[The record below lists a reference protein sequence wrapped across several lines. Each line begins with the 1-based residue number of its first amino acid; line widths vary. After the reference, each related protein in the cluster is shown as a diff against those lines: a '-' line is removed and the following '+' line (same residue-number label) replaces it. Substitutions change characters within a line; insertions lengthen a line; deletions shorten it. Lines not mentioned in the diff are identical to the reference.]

1 LRRGWLALS
10 FRWLL
15 LWLASCASSPTSHVG
30 PVTGLTAGGAFSCSQ
45 AGVQTPT
52 GWIVPEFRVVSLDV
66 GNGYLL
72 VGGGVPAER
81 GNVAVYT
88 PDGVHLTTR
97 QLTEDLVYSV
107 ALHPSKPVAAVGCAD
122 GSVQLLSIPDLEI
135 LDELTA
141 HTAPCRVVRFSD
153 DGRLFA
159 TGGLDGLVY
168 LYVEPE
174 PKKWVL
180 KEHTAG
186 VECLQ
191 FHGAKLY
198 SGARDGKVR
207 LHDHGTF
214 VRTYQRLGERV
225 HGLSLRDGIVFAGM
239 ADGRIMALHPNQ
251 ATAREVGRTGPLFSI
266 ATGTNTLIA
275 GTDAGVRLVSDV
287 K

>member
-1 LRRGWLALS
+1 MRQGSLAL
-10 FRWLL
+10 LL
-15 LWLASCASSPTSHVG
+15 LWLSSCASLPTAHVG
-30 PVTGLTAGGAFSCSQ
+30 PVTGLAGGGAFSCSQ
-45 AGVQTPT
+45 AGVRTPT

-81 GNVAVYT
+81 GNVALYT
-88 PDGVHLTTR
+88 PGGAHVTTR
-97 QLTEDLVYSV
+97 QLTEDLVYSI
-107 ALHPSKPVAAVGCAD
+107 AIHPSKPMAAVGCAD
-122 GSVQLLSIPDLEI
+122 GSVQMLSLPDLEVFG
-135 LDELTA
+135 ELTA
-141 HTAPCRVVRFSD
+141 HSAPCRVVQFSN
-153 DGRLFA
+153 DGRSFA

-168 LYVEPE
+168 LYAEPE

-191 FHGAKLY
+191 FHGTKLY

-207 LHDHGTF
+207 LHNGGTF

-225 HGLSLRDGIVFAGM
+225 HGLSLRDDMVFAGM
-239 ADGRIMALHPNQ
+239 ADGRVMALHPDK

-266 ATGTNTLIA
+266 ATGAKTLIA
-275 GTDAGVRLVSDV
+275 GTDAGVRLVSDGDR
-287 K
+287 